1 MTFLFAQSLASL
13 FIFPSICN
21 ISKAVTIPNGHT
33 IPHCYEVFVTHIIDV
48 FSLSLF
54 QVNLITSLSSLVLG
68 VFAVTSIIHN
78 VAFLFLPI
86 IQLYFT
92 LPHWNPQ
99 NWNVFFLV
107 SENPIRNRP
116 RYQMDECEKKQNIEN
131 TMKSNNWPLGMILYV
146 QYIFFPGARFYHIS
160 KRSKSID
167 FLCLKSTFLFISLET
182 EWKMAK

>member
-1 MTFLFAQSLASL
+1 MEKLSFDVICFSFFFRIFFLSSLVTCSMTFLFAQSLASL

-68 VFAVTSIIHN
+68 VFAVTFIIHN

-99 NWNVFFLV
+99 NWNVFFGFGESNTDSSTISNGWMWKTKILKIPWSQIIDLLV
-107 SENPIRNRP
+107 WFCMS
-116 RYQMDECEKKQNIEN
+116 N
-131 TMKSNNWPLGMILYV
+131 T
-146 QYIFFPGARFYHIS
+146 FFS
-160 KRSKSID
+160 KRSILSYFK
-167 FLCLKSTFLFISLET
+167 
-182 EWKMAK
+182 A